1 MMLNKNYAQTIAQIG
16 YMTRPKVTEGKSI
29 DFAGA
34 IDAYYKAK
42 DRKQAQEDKDIADA
56 RQNAL
61 ADALQSGDE
70 EAINKAAAAYNP
82 QGQLDYIQR
91 IKQAREA
98 EDRQFA
104 RQKELAD
111 YNNSLALDRQDKL
124 YALKRDLEGIKA
136 NNTQADPKAAMDLR
150 KEFRANNKDYYTVGD
165 AYSKIRKVSEKPSA
179 AGDLSMIFNYMKML
193 DPASVVRE
201 SEFRNAENAKAWFDQ
216 NNVPTHIRLA
226 YQKANSGEMLL
237 PEQRADF
244 MNQAGNLYSAQ
255 KGRFDKESEYYT
267 DIANRTGIAPDLV
280 VHNPYDFSDVPMG
293 EVKVINGVNV
303 KRIK

>member
-1 MMLNKNYAQTIAQIG
+1 MLRRNFAETTDRIG
-16 YMTRPKVTEGKSI
+16 ATNFYDMAM
-29 DFAGA
+29 DFHNRQKQKELDVNELMNGYQKGV
-34 IDAYYKAK
+34 DMQ
-42 DRKQAQEDKDIADA
+42 RK
-56 RQNAL
+56 NAL

-82 QGQLDYIQR
+82 EGQLDYIQR
-91 IKQAREA
+91 IKQAKEA
-98 EDRQFA
+98 EDRQFE

-111 YNNSLALDRQDKL
+111 YNNSLALDKQEKL

-136 NNTQADPKAAMDLR
+136 NNNLADPKAAMDLR

-165 AYSKIRKVSEKPSA
+165 AYSKIRGVSENPSA

-216 NNVPTHIRLA
+216 NRVPNDIRLA
-226 YQKANSGEMLL
+226 YQKAVSGQMLL

-244 MNQAGNLYSAQ
+244 MNQAGNLFNAQ
-255 KGRFDKESEYYT
+255 KSRFDKESEIYQ

-280 VHNPYDFSDVPMG
+280 VHNPYDFSDKKMSEPQRIG
-293 EVKVINGVNV
+293 RFNV
-303 KRIK
+303 RVGR